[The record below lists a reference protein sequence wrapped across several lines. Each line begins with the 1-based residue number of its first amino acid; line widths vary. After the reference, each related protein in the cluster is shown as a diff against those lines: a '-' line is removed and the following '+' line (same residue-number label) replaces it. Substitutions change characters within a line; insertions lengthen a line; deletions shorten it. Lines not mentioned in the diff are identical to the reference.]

1 MAKRMSM
8 KRILSIVAISALL
21 YAPAAANARAPLEG
35 QWKNPKGSVIVRVA
49 RCGADYCGT
58 VVEASA
64 KAKATAKKGGT
75 PNLVGTRILSD
86 VKPSGKGVWR
96 GRAFD
101 PKRNI
106 RAPATI
112 RLIGPSTLSIKG
124 CLVSGFI
131 CKEQRWTRVG

>member
-1 MAKRMSM
+1 MNM
-8 KRILSIVAISALL
+8 KWIISGTMLAAALA
-21 YAPAAANARAPLEG
+21 APAAASPKAPLEG
-35 QWKNPKGSVIVRVA
+35 QWKNPKGSVVVRVA
-49 RCGADYCGT
+49 QCGESYCGT

-75 PNLVGTRILSD
+75 AQLVGTRILSD
-86 VKPSGKGVWR
+86 VRPTGGGTWR

-112 RLIGPSTLSIKG
+112 RLIGSSTLVIKG
-124 CLVSGFI
+124 CVIGGLI
-131 CKEQRWTRVG
+131 CKEQRWTRIG

>member
-1 MAKRMSM
+1 MNMNRFISGLIASA
-8 KRILSIVAISALL
+8 ILA
-21 YAPAAANARAPLEG
+21 APAAASAKAPLEG
-35 QWKNPKGSVIVRVA
+35 QWKNPKGSVVVRVA
-49 RCGADYCGT
+49 ACGESYCGT

-75 PNLVGTRILSD
+75 TNLVGTRILSD
-86 VKPSGKGVWR
+86 VRAAGNGTWR

-112 RLIGPSTLSIKG
+112 RMIGSSTLVIKG
-124 CLVSGFI
+124 CVIGGLI
-131 CKEQRWTRVG
+131 CKEQRGTRIG

>member
-1 MAKRMSM
+1 MNM
-8 KRILSIVAISALL
+8 KWFISALTAAAL
-21 YAPAAANARAPLEG
+21 LGAPAAASAKAPLEG
-35 QWKNPKGSVIVRVA
+35 HWKNPKGSVIVRVA
-49 RCGADYCGT
+49 ACGASYCGT

-64 KAKATAKKGGT
+64 KAKATAKRGGT
-75 PNLVGTRILSD
+75 ANLVGTRILSD
-86 VKPSGKGVWR
+86 VRPDAHGTWH

-112 RLIGPSTLSIKG
+112 RMIGPSTLVIKG
-124 CLVSGFI
+124 CVIGGLI